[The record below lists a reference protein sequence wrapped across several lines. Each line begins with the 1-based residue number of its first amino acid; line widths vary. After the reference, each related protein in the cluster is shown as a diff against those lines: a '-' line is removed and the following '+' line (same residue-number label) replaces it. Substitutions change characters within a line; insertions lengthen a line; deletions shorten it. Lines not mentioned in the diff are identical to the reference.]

1 MFKEA
6 TMTKT
11 SLLTGKERNARS
23 RLRQLLNEPT
33 LLRANL
39 VEMKRYCGSTS
50 CRCAKSKRYWH
61 VSWYAS
67 QSQHGKPRMKCIP
80 ADQLDEVRQWVE
92 RYQEARTLLAIV
104 GDESWDRI
112 GKKVRR

>member
-1 MFKEA
+1 MIKPSPLSA
-6 TMTKT
+6 N
-11 SLLTGKERNARS
+11 ERAARS
-23 RLRQLLNEPT
+23 RLRQLLNEPA

-39 VEMKRYCGSTS
+39 VEMKRFCGSAS

-67 QSQHGKPRMKCIP
+67 QSHRGKPRMKCIP
-80 ADQLDEVRQWVE
+80 AEQVDEVRQWVK
-92 RYQEARTLLAIV
+92 RYQEARTLLALV
-104 GDESWDRI
+104 GDSSWDRI